1 MDYRWLVLVHVLA
14 AMAWVGGGTIVLG
27 TLVSARRSRDPE
39 HVDRVM
45 QSLAWADTWLA
56 IPAPLVVLITGIAM
70 VALNGAWSFTQ
81 AWILGSIGLMVAY
94 EIVAVTIGAR
104 LYRRIDDARRAGT
117 LVGDGHAA
125 TMRAWSRLGVLL
137 LAILVAIVGL
147 MVFKPGVG

>member
-14 AMAWVGGGTIVLG
+14 AMAWVGGAIALEA
-27 TLVSARRSRDPE
+27 TLFAARRSQGPDG
-39 HVDRVM
+39 VDRVM
-45 QSLAWADTWLA
+45 QSLRWADTWLA
-56 IPAPLVVLITGIAM
+56 VPAPLLVLGSG
-70 VALNGAWSFTQ
+70 VALVLVSGAWGFTQ
-81 AWILGSIGLMVAY
+81 AWILGSIGLVVAY
-94 EIVAVTIGAR
+94 EVVAVTIGAR